1 MCECVNNIAML
12 ANYSSLWEVFTAF
25 FCSML
30 LDNIIG
36 GIWTPEY
43 KDNVTGLIKKMG
55 ILYVETLSNKLSEQ
69 IESNVAEISCHMHRR
84 AIFMICFCLCLLV
97 LTGAEANLGFTP
109 VNETEI
115 LFWATIVGVFIVIL
129 GNWTFH
135 TNGVTIAVCIVYIL
149 SFLCLCHC
157 GHNLTITWKL
167 LTDEKYAV
175 GFVISFLVLP
185 IMWQIVS
192 CWIYSSLYYGKL
204 REELYKEEIEYKK
217 AIIGIR
223 NMNMDIVP
231 EKYKIR
237 AAVDINR
244 KKDPNEDIS
253 YESCDDILY
262 DSIDALLENPVAM
275 KILGSWL
282 LHKVKLLFRKEN
294 NDDYDFINEQFNKI
308 KQVQTPVS
316 GLTHKDNVKS
326 VEEELSS
333 STLEDALN
341 SNDVSTH
348 RKTKHGFTYMLL
360 SAGIGIGYILSR
372 IIKRNHD
379 LTKY

>member
-1 MCECVNNIAML
+1 ML

-43 KDNVTGLIKKMG
+43 KKNVCGLINKMG
-55 ILYVETLSNKLSEQ
+55 ILYVSTLTEKLKNQ
-69 IESNVAEISCHMHRR
+69 IEANVAEISDHMHRR

-97 LTGAEANLGFTP
+97 LTGAEANLGFSRAC
-109 VNETEI
+109 ETEI
-115 LFWATIVGVFIVIL
+115 LFWATFVGILIVTF

-135 TNGVTIAVCIVYIL
+135 NNGIVLAVCVVYMI
-149 SFLCLCHC
+149 SFLCLCHY
-157 GHNLTITWKL
+157 GHDLTITWDL
-167 LTDEKYAV
+167 LNDEKYAV
-175 GFVISFLVLP
+175 GFVILFLALP
-185 IMWQIVS
+185 IIWQIMS

-204 REELYKEEIEYKK
+204 REDLYKEEIEYKK

-237 AAVDINR
+237 AAVDINM

-262 DSIDALLENPVAM
+262 SNIDALLENPVPL
-275 KILGSWL
+275 KILGSWFFHRL
-282 LHKVKLLFRKEN
+282 KYVFYKGA
-294 NDDYDFINEQFNKI
+294 NDDYDFINAQFNKI

-316 GLTHKDNVKS
+316 GLSHKDNNQS
-326 VEEELSS
+326 ANSELCS
-333 STLEDALN
+333 STIDDALLSESVTTN
-341 SNDVSTH
+341 KN
-348 RKTKHGFTYMLL
+348 TKRIFSLSLLFTL
-360 SAGIGIGYILSR
+360 IGYIINSLY
-372 IIKRNHD
+372 KNKQN
-379 LTKY
+379 TC